1 MRDAAVE
8 PIRRNQKTAV
18 VNTLAAAFVNDPAL
32 SWVVPDSSVREQ
44 RLRYFFGSIVG
55 GAMSNGVAL
64 TTSAADAATLWRL
77 PGKIKPGFWENLIGL
92 PGVIRAMGDARVRGG
107 IMTQTL
113 VRHHPHDF
121 AHWYLQ
127 FAGVAPVQQGKG
139 LGGIVIRAG
148 LERAA
153 LAGLPVYLE
162 TATES
167 NVGLYQRLGFAI
179 TNEFD
184 VPDGGP
190 HFWSM
195 VKP

>member
-32 SWVVPDSSVREQ
+32 SWVVPDSSVREL